1 MHLNILALSSTLW
14 PHGSGGELA
23 TYLYATSL
31 RMKGFETTVIVRD
44 RSVLFKPYDFEVLY
58 LPCIGFGKYSLYI
71 GRNLLEKLIKWADVV
86 YFAST
91 LWNLIPLAKRIGKP
105 VVAHIHSYDPV
116 CPVGSLYNFVTAS
129 TCSPRDRI
137 CSRCTWLY
145 ERSHGRGFTRSVGST
160 ILNSSIGRYFTKLLD
175 YADALIFVSYAQRDL
190 FMKHLKAVSDSP
202 IPKSYV
208 IYNPIPDTKYSKPIE
223 VNAGY
228 FGGFSPLKGYHILLR
243 AWARVFRKHRNRM
256 LFMTKMGKLA
266 GSCIL
271 RRMNAYAYER
281 LELSELEKLWSRIG
295 VVVFPSIWQEPLPY
309 VVIETLLHGR
319 PLIAS
324 RVGGVPEIVGDAP
337 GVKLVPPNN
346 VDALA
351 DALDWALSMDKQDA
365 MELGLRNRGHAL
377 KRFGDERSVRKL
389 IEVFK
394 RVV

>member
-1 MHLNILALSSTLW
+1 M
-14 PHGSGGELA
+14 
-23 TYLYATSL
+23 
-31 RMKGFETTVIVRD
+31 
-44 RSVLFKPYDFEVLY
+44 RS
-58 LPCIGFGKYSLYI
+58 IM
-71 GRNLLEKLIKWADVV
+71 
-86 YFAST
+86 
-91 LWNLIPLAKRIGKP
+91 
-105 VVAHIHSYDPV
+105 
-116 CPVGSLYNFVTAS
+116 
-129 TCSPRDRI
+129 
-137 CSRCTWLY
+137 
-145 ERSHGRGFTRSVGST
+145 
-160 ILNSSIGRYFTKLLD
+160 LNSSIGRCYAKLLG
-175 YADALIFVSYAQRDL
+175 YADALIFVSHAHRDL
-190 FMKHLKAVSDSP
+190 FMRHLRAVLGSSVP
-202 IPKSYV
+202 RSYV
-208 IYNPIPDTKYSKPIE
+208 IYNPIPE
-223 VNAGY
+223 VRYGEPREMNVGY
-228 FGGFSPLKGYHILLR
+228 FGGLSPLKGYHILLR